1 MAVASFLRQTGRYER
16 VGRLEAEGIS
26 PHLFGPR
33 WRTVAAGRFKF
44 RARAGVADHL
54 HMLLCP
60 SNFASETLAAGGD
73 LRSGDL
79 ASKLALTSHLVTV
92 RPERLGDLA
101 VNDRRVPASMVRG
114 L

>member
-1 MAVASFLRQTGRYER
+1 
-16 VGRLEAEGIS
+16 
-26 PHLFGPR
+26 
-33 WRTVAAGRFKF
+33 
-44 RARAGVADHL
+44 
-54 HMLLCP
+54 MLLCP

-114 L
+114 LHRMFVEAGARIADTAATPGTAGQAARSNT